1 LIEFRKNVNLGGP
14 GNDPAKSIRFG
25 NKEGKRLMLGEVG
38 VEEEEI
44 LSRKCTVVL
53 KSPPTICG

>member
-1 LIEFRKNVNLGGP
+1 
-14 GNDPAKSIRFG
+14 
-25 NKEGKRLMLGEVG
+25 MLGEVG

-44 LSRKCTVVL
+44 LSLKWTVVL